1 MLSWGATARTCRH
14 DAAGASDP
22 EGKTVPDPGV
32 TRRELLSRAA
42 GGFGAIALAGMLQ
55 EVEARAAPMSTEGRQ
70 AGGDPLAPRPPHR
83 PARARRVIFL
93 YMTGGV
99 SHVDTFDPR
108 PKLVADHGKTITV
121 DNWQGKLGQ
130 FTRYLK
136 KPQWDFRPGGACGT
150 EISDLFPHVRS
161 VADDLCVI
169 RSLSSD
175 HTNHYEGTLGMHT
188 GSFTFA
194 RPSIGAWVSY
204 GLGTENQN
212 LPSFVVIAPQAP
224 YAGTQTWGSDFLPGC
239 HQGTHLTPG
248 PNPIP
253 NIRRRSPSPE
263 LQQLELDLVARS
275 NRRHLEQRPG
285 DAALEAR
292 IKSFETAFGMQ
303 REAPEVFDLSRESDA
318 TLKLYGLEGGRTDG
332 FAWQCLIGRRLAERG
347 VRFIELI
354 DTGSAGNWDSHGNML
369 EHAPLAKKVDR
380 PIAGLITDLKQ
391 RGMLDDTLVVWTT
404 EFGRTPYHEQPNHAG
419 REHHHQAFSS
429 WLAGGGVKGGIVH
442 GSTDEY
448 GVAVAEDRVHVHD
461 FHATILHLLGLD
473 HERLTYRHAGRD
485 YRLTDVAG
493 QVVQAVLA

>member
-1 MLSWGATARTCRH
+1 
-14 DAAGASDP
+14 
-22 EGKTVPDPGV
+22 V
-32 TRRELLSRAA
+32 TRRELLCRAA
-42 GGFGAIALAGMLQ
+42 GGFGAVALAAMLSEQ
-55 EVEARAAPMSTEGRQ
+55 QGRAAP
-70 AGGDPLAPRPPHR
+70 AGDPLAARPPHR

-108 PKLVADHGKTITV
+108 PKLFADHGKTVTV

-136 KPQWDFRPGGACGT
+136 KPQWEFRPGGACGT
-150 EISDLFPHVRS
+150 EISDLFPHVRA

-212 LPSFVVIAPQAP
+212 LPSFIVIAPQPP

-248 PNPIP
+248 PDPIP
-253 NIRRRSPSPE
+253 NVRRRSPSAE

-303 REAPEVFDLSRESDA
+303 REAPEVFDLSRETDA
-318 TLKLYGLEGGRTDG
+318 TLKLYGLERGRTAG

-347 VRFIELI
+347 VRFVELI

-369 EHAPLAKKVDR
+369 EHAPLAKNVDR
-380 PIAGLITDLKQ
+380 PVAGLITDLKQ
-391 RGMLDDTLVVWTT
+391 RGMLEETLVVWTT

-429 WLAGGGVKGGIVH
+429 WLAGGGVKGGIAY
-442 GSTDEY
+442 GATDDY
-448 GVAVAEDRVHVHD
+448 GIAVAEDRVHVHD

-493 QVVQAVLA
+493 QVVQPILA